1 MTNADDSSAS
11 PDPERTPMDDPRLTA
26 PMLDLAA
33 RLALRAAG
41 DVEPNPMVGAVIV
54 KQGRIIGMGHHRR
67 FGGLHAER
75 EALADCARRGEDP
88 AGSTVYCTL
97 EPCVHHGK
105 QPPCCD
111 ALIAARVAEVVYARP
126 DPAEVSGGGERVLRE
141 AGIIARCSDASRLAT
156 RLSDPFVHR
165 VRTGLPW
172 VIAKWAQ
179 TIDGRI
185 ATRTGE
191 SQWISGDASR
201 RRVHRLRSRVDAIL
215 TGLGTVSV
223 DDPLLTARGVRR
235 VRRIARRIVIDR
247 DLDIDEDRRILRTA
261 RETPTLIACN
271 KDLLTSGIV
280 EAKRA
285 RLESMG
291 VEFVGV
297 PERLSDAGRLRLDML
312 LEAVSAGFGVTN
324 LLVEAG
330 PGLLGALFEED
341 LIREAIVYV
350 APMLLGDAEAMAA
363 ATGRI
368 AERLSQGRRF
378 ELCRARRVG
387 DDLELTYRRVTES

>member
-1 MTNADDSSAS
+1 MPETHADK
-11 PDPERTPMDDPRLTA
+11 
-26 PMLDLAA
+26 PMLNLAA
-33 RLALRAAG
+33 RLAMRAAG
-41 DVEPNPMVGAVIV
+41 DVEPNPMVGAVII
-54 KQGRIIGMGHHRR
+54 KDGRVIGMGHHRR

-88 AGSTVYCTL
+88 AGATVYCTL

-111 ALIAARVAEVVYARP
+111 ALVAARVARVVYARP
-126 DPAEVSGGGERVLRE
+126 DPADISGGGERILRE
-141 AGIIARCSDASRLAT
+141 AGIDARLSGASPLAT

-191 SQWISGDASR
+191 SQWISGEASR
-201 RRVHRLRSRVDAIL
+201 RRVHRLRARVDAIL
-215 TGLGTVSV
+215 TGLGTVSA

-235 VRRIARRIVIDR
+235 VRRPARRLVIDR
-247 DLDIDEDRRILRTA
+247 DLDIDEDRAILRSA
-261 RETPTLIACN
+261 RETPTTIVCN
-271 KDLLTSGIV
+271 KDLLTAGIV

-285 RLESMG
+285 RLEAMG
-291 VEFVGV
+291 VDFVGV
-297 PERLSDAGRLRLDML
+297 PERLHDAGRLRLDML
-312 LEAVSAGFGVTN
+312 LEAVARRHDLTN

-330 PGLLGALFEED
+330 PGLLGSLFEDD
-341 LIREAIVYV
+341 LINEAVVYI
-350 APMLLGDAEAMAA
+350 APVLLGDAEAMAA

-378 ELCRARRVG
+378 TLCRAKRVG
-387 DDLELTYRRVTES
+387 DDIELTYRRPTPP

>member
-1 MTNADDSSAS
+1 MPDTHADK
-11 PDPERTPMDDPRLTA
+11 

-33 RLALRAAG
+33 RLAMRAAG
-41 DVEPNPMVGAVIV
+41 DVEPNPLVGAVIV
-54 KQGRIIGMGHHRR
+54 KDGRVIGMGHHRR
-67 FGGLHAER
+67 FGGPHAER

-88 AGSTVYCTL
+88 AGATVYCTL
-97 EPCVHHGK
+97 EPCVHYGK

-111 ALIAARVAEVVYARP
+111 ALVAARVARVVYARP
-126 DPAEVSGGGERVLRE
+126 DPADISGGGERILRE
-141 AGIIARCSDASRLAT
+141 AGIDARLSGASPLAT
-156 RLSDPFVHR
+156 RLSDPFIHR

-191 SQWISGDASR
+191 SQWISGEASR
-201 RRVHRLRSRVDAIL
+201 RRVHRLRARVDAIL
-215 TGLGTVSV
+215 TGLGTVSA

-235 VRRIARRIVIDR
+235 VRRPARRLVIDR
-247 DLDIDEDRRILRTA
+247 DLDIDEDRAILRSA
-261 RETPTLIACN
+261 RETPTTIVCN
-271 KDLLTSGIV
+271 KDLLTAGIV

-285 RLESMG
+285 RLEAMG
-291 VEFVGV
+291 VDFVGV
-297 PERLSDAGRLRLDML
+297 PERLHDAGRLRLDML
-312 LEAVSAGFGVTN
+312 LEAVARQHDITN

-330 PGLLGALFEED
+330 PGLLGSLFEDD
-341 LIREAIVYV
+341 LINEAVVYI
-350 APMLLGDAEAMAA
+350 APVLLGDAEAMAA

-378 ELCRARRVG
+378 TLCRAKRVG
-387 DDLELTYRRVTES
+387 DDIELTYRRPTPP